1 MGAKLKKLPGLNSA
15 VNELKKQGLDKKE
28 LIEDFEDE
36 LDAKLSTLMGYVDI
50 SDVLKKM
57 NFHQKVMVMALGELI
72 VECDKVMAQSDNR
85 SQEYVRLIANINL
98 TQQQLMQNL
107 MQNMVQTS
115 NHFGVLLM

>member
-1 MGAKLKKLPGLNSA
+1 MERFKNEMELDMGAKLKKLPGLNSA

-72 VECDKVMAQSDNR
+72 VECDKVMA
-85 SQEYVRLIANINL
+85 
-98 TQQQLMQNL
+98 
-107 MQNMVQTS
+107 
-115 NHFGVLLM
+115 